1 MVNGDNS
8 IQYFDWVEYPHAR
21 VRVEIE
27 KQGGVPTRFV
37 IQIERRVDD
46 HDPANPM
53 GHDLTEEGLHMDI
66 YRDREKVRV
75 KDDFPPVSLPRAAL
89 LYCVHPATR

>member
-1 MVNGDNS
+1 MANGDNS

-46 HDPANPM
+46 GWHQVVRFDHDPSGRIKGGAFIM
-53 GHDLTEEGLHMDI
+53 T
-66 YRDREKVRV
+66 RA
-75 KDDFPPVSLPRAAL
+75 FPVACIAWRL
-89 LYCVHPATR
+89 LST